1 MFSTRTLGWSFC
13 VQIFIPFITNNFWLV
28 NKIVFMVV
36 LCVKYFLSCGNI
48 FVAWGRD
55 FVNVA

>member
-1 MFSTRTLGWSFC
+1 MFSAQDIS
-13 VQIFIPFITNNFWLV
+13 VKIFILFITNNFWLV